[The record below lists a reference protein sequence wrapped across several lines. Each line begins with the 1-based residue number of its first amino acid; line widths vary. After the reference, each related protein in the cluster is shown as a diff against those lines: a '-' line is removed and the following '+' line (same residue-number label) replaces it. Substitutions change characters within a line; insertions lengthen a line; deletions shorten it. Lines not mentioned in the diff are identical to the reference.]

1 MTKRIATLSLLL
13 LFTATIA
20 FAHAGEEHTYLGT
33 VTKDSADGSFV
44 IKMTNGKDRTVL
56 VSKDTTYTHSDGH
69 KAQRAEVVVGK
80 RVSVRISKDG
90 KTALTVKFSAAKKTT
105 K

>member
-1 MTKRIATLSLLL
+1 MTKRIALLSLLV

-33 VTKDSADGSFV
+33 VTKDNADGSF
-44 IKMTNGKDRTVL
+44 IIRMTNEKERTVL

-69 KAQRAEVVVGK
+69 KAKRAEVVVGT

-90 KTALTVKFSAAKKTT
+90 KTALTVKFSAVKKAK
-105 K
+105 

>member
-1 MTKRIATLSLLL
+1 MKRIAILAL
-13 LFTATIA
+13 LFLFMATLA

-33 VTKDSADGSFV
+33 VTRIDADGSFV

-56 VSKDTTYTHSDGH
+56 VSPNTTYTHADGH
-69 KAQRAEVVVGK
+69 EGKRAELVVGK
-80 RVSVRISKDG
+80 RVSVKISKDG
-90 KTALTVKFSAAKKTT
+90 KTALTVKFNAAKKAT

>member
-1 MTKRIATLSLLL
+1 MKRIAILSFLF
-13 LFTATIA
+13 LFTATLA

-33 VTKDSADGSFV
+33 ITKINADGSFV

-56 VSKDTTYTHSDGH
+56 VSESTTYTHADGH
-69 KAQRAEVVVGK
+69 EGRHAELVVGK
-80 RVSVRISKDG
+80 RVSVKISKDG
-90 KTALTVKFSAAKKTT
+90 KTALTVKFSAAKAT